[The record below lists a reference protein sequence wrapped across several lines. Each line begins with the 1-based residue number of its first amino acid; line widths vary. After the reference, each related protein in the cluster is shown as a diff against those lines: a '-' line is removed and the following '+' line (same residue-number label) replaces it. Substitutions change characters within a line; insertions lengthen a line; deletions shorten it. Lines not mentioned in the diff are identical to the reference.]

1 MSKFLTKIFQEEI
14 ADTGLCEE
22 QQGFRKNRS
31 AIDAIFTIRQI
42 TEKPIKFNKPAFMCF
57 VDLIRAFDRVKLEDV
72 VPLLQ
77 KREVHPRII
86 TIINKLNT
94 NNYTSIKIA
103 DKLSELKPHPIQYNH
118 GRNNHGSQEDEGRI
132 PDGGQRN

>member
-1 MSKFLTKIFQEEI
+1 MSKFLRKIFKEEI

-22 QQGFRKNRS
+22 QQGFRINRS
-31 AIDAIFTIRQI
+31 AIDAIFIIRQI
-42 TEKPIKFNKPAFMCF
+42 TEKAIEFKKPAFMCF
-57 VDLIRAFDRVKLEDV
+57 VDLTQAFDSAKLEDV

-77 KREVHPRII
+77 KREVHPSII

-103 DKLSELKPHPIQYNH
+103 DKLSDK
-118 GRNNHGSQEDEGRI
+118 I
-132 PDGGQRN
+132 P

>member
-1 MSKFLTKIFQEEI
+1 
-14 ADTGLCEE
+14 
-22 QQGFRKNRS
+22 
-31 AIDAIFTIRQI
+31 
-42 TEKPIKFNKPAFMCF
+42 MCF
-57 VDLIRAFDRVKLEDV
+57 VDLTQAFDRVKLEDV

-103 DKLSELKPHPIQYNH
+103 DKLSDKIPLTTGIRQGDSYKPRPIQHNH
-118 GRNNHGSQEDEGRI
+118 GQNNHGSQESGARI
-132 PDGGQRN
+132 PDGGQTN